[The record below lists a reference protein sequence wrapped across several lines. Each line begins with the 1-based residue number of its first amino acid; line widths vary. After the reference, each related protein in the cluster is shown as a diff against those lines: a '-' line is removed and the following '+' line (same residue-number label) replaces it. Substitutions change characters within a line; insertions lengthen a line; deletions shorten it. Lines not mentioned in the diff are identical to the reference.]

1 MLLHVVRIGLAA
13 DRFDHQPEGVVVA
26 VRVLEHTTR
35 RRRELHHREIADATL
50 DAGDRCSKRSAG
62 RQTAGLVEKLADG
75 DLAAEGRIRDPKPR
89 QVVLD
94 GCIEVQGASL
104 LELHDPEGGEGLAL
118 GSEDEGRVS
127 RHGRVAAARG
137 SKPFDVG
144 DPITVNDA
152 ECEAG
157 CSSQTARREA
167 VSSCQ
172 GRPWTCTE
180 VRGRPILYSK
190 WWCRGTGSNCRHQ
203 VFQTC
208 ALPTE
213 LPRRSATQCSGPPLA
228 SHGVF
233 GSRERPYNRS
243 MARVIHVRVRGV
255 AAADRDRL
263 QNRFTELIS
272 GREWRDQLPWLA
284 DAGSTDLFDQLFFE
298 QALTADLRDD
308 PPRTDLSAAGF
319 IRVAGDETD
328 ALALVF
334 VLRDLS
340 ERFTCRVGVRDPD
353 NPIAKLRVVDLVNG
367 RLADQRALES
377 ILVRRP
383 IFKRMRDGNRIE
395 MYPPRALGSAFGTMD
410 GADGE
415 RRAWSFLVHGMR
427 DSRPNFLEAEAE
439 AMRMWRGLRFLE

>member
-1 MLLHVVRIGLAA
+1 
-13 DRFDHQPEGVVVA
+13 
-26 VRVLEHTTR
+26 
-35 RRRELHHREIADATL
+35 
-50 DAGDRCSKRSAG
+50 
-62 RQTAGLVEKLADG
+62 
-75 DLAAEGRIRDPKPR
+75 
-89 QVVLD
+89 
-94 GCIEVQGASL
+94 
-104 LELHDPEGGEGLAL
+104 
-118 GSEDEGRVS
+118 
-127 RHGRVAAARG
+127 
-137 SKPFDVG
+137 
-144 DPITVNDA
+144 
-152 ECEAG
+152 
-157 CSSQTARREA
+157 
-167 VSSCQ
+167 
-172 GRPWTCTE
+172 
-180 VRGRPILYSK
+180 
-190 WWCRGTGSNCRHQ
+190 
-203 VFQTC
+203 
-208 ALPTE
+208 
-213 LPRRSATQCSGPPLA
+213 
-228 SHGVF
+228 
-233 GSRERPYNRS
+233 

-263 QNRFTELIS
+263 QGRFTELIG

-284 DAGSTDLFDQLFFE
+284 DPGSTDLFDQLFFE
-298 QALTADLRDD
+298 QALTADLWDD

-340 ERFTCRVGVRDPD
+340 ERFSCRVGVRDPD

-367 RLADQRALES
+367 RLADQRALEL